1 MVHGRRFVAVDLVEY
16 IKMARRYSSMSDKE
30 KLYEDLKRGRS
41 TTSGR
46 RRRTSDTPVMAG
58 PRVDRTP
65 EAPTAAELAAAE
77 GKRRNLIQQAL
88 AADKAPKKV
97 ARARFGVGSSK
108 TITHKGKSFANV
120 SATQLK
126 KTGMSLP
133 QYLNA
138 WNKTGKRPTA
148 KKKESAMTRAE
159 AREAGITGGRVL
171 SRAGARKAGLTG
183 PELPEVK
190 KVPSPVKRAI
200 TAPTATLTAAQ
211 LRTAQDKRRYDRLQG
226 LSRSKGGAVNKSR
239 GTGAAETGTG
249 FQGVF

>member
-1 MVHGRRFVAVDLVEY
+1 VDVDLAEY
-16 IKMARRYSSMSDKE
+16 IKMARIDRYSSMSDKE
-30 KLYEDLKRGRS
+30 KLYEDLRRKRS

-65 EAPTAAELAAAE
+65 EAPTAAELRE
-77 GKRRNLIQQAL
+77 EQDIRRNERLQRL
-88 AADKAPKKV
+88 AKAPKKV
-97 ARARFGVGSSK
+97 ARARFGEGPSK
-108 TITHKGKSFANV
+108 TIIHKGKPLANV

-126 KTGMSLP
+126 KTGMSLNK
-133 QYLNA
+133 YLNA

-148 KKKESAMTRAE
+148 KKKEPEMTRVE

-171 SRAGARKAGLTG
+171 SRAGARKAGITG
-183 PELPEVK
+183 PQLPEVK

-200 TAPTATLTAAQ
+200 TAPTAARRATAEGRRRNLIQQASAQ
-211 LRTAQDKRRYDRLQG
+211 G
-226 LSRSKGGAVNKSR
+226 FSKGGAVNKSR